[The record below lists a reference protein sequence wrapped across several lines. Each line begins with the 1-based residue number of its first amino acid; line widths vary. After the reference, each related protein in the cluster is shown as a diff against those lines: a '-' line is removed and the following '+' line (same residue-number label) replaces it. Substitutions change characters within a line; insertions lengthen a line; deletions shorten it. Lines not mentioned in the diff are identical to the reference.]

1 MLVGGLS
8 RPLLVGWRIILP
20 SACLACSAG
29 NFCLLQKPDLFD
41 LAIGTA
47 VDFVAGFLGSLCS
60 IFPRIFCCQSGESY
74 ENVGDDDDN
83 VVNIFSD
90 E

>member
-41 LAIGTA
+41 LAVGTA
-47 VDFVAGFLGSLCS
+47 VDLWQAFWVVYAAFSLEYFVVKAVSHMKM
-60 IFPRIFCCQSGESY
+60 
-74 ENVGDDDDN
+74 
-83 VVNIFSD
+83 
-90 E
+90 

>member
-1 MLVGGLS
+1 MLVGGSS
-8 RPLLVGWRIILP
+8 RLLLVGWRIILVA
-20 SACLACSAG
+20 ACLACSAG

-60 IFPRIFCCQSGESY
+60 ISHEYF
-74 ENVGDDDDN
+74 
-83 VVNIFSD
+83 VVKAVSHIKM
-90 E
+90 

>member
-1 MLVGGLS
+1 MVGGLS

-41 LAIGTA
+41 LVIGTA
-47 VDFVAGFLGSLCS
+47 ADFVVGFLGILSPNMKWVVC
-60 IFPRIFCCQSGESY
+60 
-74 ENVGDDDDN
+74 VG
-83 VVNIFSD
+83 VS
-90 E
+90 